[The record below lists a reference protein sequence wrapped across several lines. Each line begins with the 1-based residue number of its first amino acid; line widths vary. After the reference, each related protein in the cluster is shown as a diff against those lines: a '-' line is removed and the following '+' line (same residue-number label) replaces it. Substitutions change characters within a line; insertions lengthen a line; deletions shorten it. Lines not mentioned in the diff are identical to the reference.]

1 LDESDEE
8 DAAGG
13 EGSGWG
19 GIGGSDDD
27 DDAEAADDES
37 DDDPMKQTIVAVDE
51 EDDDAGES
59 DEEEENDEDD
69 EDEDDEAVDS
79 DDDAVS
85 VASSS
90 SSTHETQAQKDRKDA
105 FFSAAPEAASSSTA
119 PTAFSSMN
127 LSRPLLRNITNLQF
141 ATPTPIQARAIPLAL
156 LGRDI
161 LGAAQTGSGKTA
173 AFMIPVLER
182 LLYREKGR
190 NGKGAASRV
199 LVLCPTRELAV
210 QCEAVGK
217 ALSAGMDI
225 RFALLVGGLSLS
237 AQAQAL
243 KTLPDILIATPGRLI
258 DHIRNSQ
265 SFTLDALDILI
276 IDEADRMLEAG
287 FSDELNEI
295 ITSCPRGRQTMLFSA
310 TMGDSVD
317 ELVRLSLD
325 KPVRLFV
332 DSTRKTAK
340 NLVQEFVRVRKE
352 DMSDGGTRAALLLA
366 LCRRTVK
373 DKCIVFFRSKAL
385 AHQMRIVFGLCGLG
399 AAELHGN
406 LTQEQVRPPGLPDR
420 DSALSLM
427 LTPLTCPALVLLHSA
442 AYASARRLQRRQGPI
457 PARNR
462 PRLAWSRHQGRR
474 DGDQLRHAWPA
485 SSLHSP
491 DRSDGPCRP
500 HRSLD
505 HARR

>member
-1 LDESDEE
+1 MTAPILAIDDEE
-8 DAAGG
+8 ALVSAS
-13 EGSGWG
+13 E
-19 GIGGSDDD
+19 
-27 DDAEAADDES
+27 
-37 DDDPMKQTIVAVDE
+37 DE
-51 EDDDAGES
+51 E
-59 DEEEENDEDD
+59 D
-69 EDEDDEAVDS
+69 EDEDEGAEDS
-79 DDDAVS
+79 DDDDAVS

-105 FFSAAPEAASSSTA
+105 FFSAAPESSSTSAA
-119 PTAFSSMN
+119 PNSFASMN
-127 LSRPLLRNITNLQF
+127 LSRPLLRNITALQF
-141 ATPTPIQARAIPLAL
+141 ATPTPIQTRAIPLAL

-173 AFMIPVLER
+173 AFMIPILER

-210 QCEAVGK
+210 QCEAVGRS
-217 ALSAGMDI
+217 LSAGMDI
-225 RFALLVGGLSLS
+225 RFALLVGGLSLN

-265 SFTLDALDILI
+265 SFTLDALDILV

-295 ITSCPRGRQTMLFSA
+295 ILSCPRGRQTMLFSA

-317 ELVRLSLD
+317 ELVRLSLE

-352 DMSDGGTRAALLLA
+352 DVSDGGTRASLLLA
-366 LCRRTVK
+366 LCRRTVR

-406 LTQEQVRPPGLPDR
+406 LTQEQVH
-420 DSALSLM
+420 SHVALH
-427 LTPLTCPALVLLHSA
+427 LVKPKNSDHPF
-442 AYASARRLQRRQGPI
+442 YAPVLSVCK
-457 PARNR
+457 
-462 PRLAWSRHQGRR
+462 H
-474 DGDQLRHAWPA
+474 
-485 SSLHSP
+485 
-491 DRSDGPCRP
+491 
-500 HRSLD
+500 
-505 HARR
+505 